1 MIVVRINKKYFRPN
15 EVDNLIGNATKA
27 KKILKWTS
35 KTSIYQLIKEM
46 IDSDLEST
54 KNKLE
59 FKT

>member
-54 KNKLE
+54 KKQIRI
-59 FKT
+59 